1 MAINIDAVYQQVL
14 AIANKEQRGYITPQ
28 EFNLLARKAQLDIFE
43 SYFQEV
49 RSNQMRFGNNTEYSD
64 QLEILREK
72 IAPFE
77 RYKQAMS
84 GITSNE
90 LTLPTAVKVHKLGP
104 VFFESIGATGQ
115 TVVDKVENEDLEYM
129 LRNPKTAPTAR
140 RPVYVRKS
148 ATVILLFPSSV
159 TGGYSVSN
167 VTCDYVAKPLDP
179 SWSYVVVNGKAL
191 FNSASSDK
199 QDFQLHA
206 SEEGKLVN
214 KILELAG
221 IVIEKPRLTEA
232 ALRNDAIN
240 EAFKNR

>member
-1 MAINIDAVYQQVL
+1 MAISVDAVHQQVL

-28 EFNLLARKAQLDIFE
+28 EFNLLAKKAQLDIFE
-43 SYFQEV
+43 SYFQEI
-49 RSNQMRFGNNTEYSD
+49 RSNQIRPGNNTEYSD

-84 GITSNE
+84 AVSGNE
-90 LTLPTAVKVHKLGP
+90 LTLPTTTKVHKLGP
-104 VFFESIGATGQ
+104 VFYTATGDTGQ

-129 LRNPKTAPTAR
+129 LRNPKTAPTSR
-140 RPVYVRKS
+140 RPVYIRKS
-148 ATVILLFPSSV
+148 SVIIKLFPSSPI
-159 TGGYSVSN
+159 TTYSTSN
-167 VTCDYVAKPLDP
+167 VTCDYIAKPNDP
-179 SWSYVVVNGKAL
+179 NWTYVVVNGKAL
-191 FNSASSDK
+191 FNGSSADK
-199 QDFQLHA
+199 EDFQLHA